1 MSAVYIA
8 IAIAAA
14 LLGADRVLKYLSRTG
29 KLRLES
35 KYLRL
40 THLENRG
47 FFLGL
52 GQKHEKLL
60 RWLPMGRLST
70 SVMPSA
76 MATAT
81 FTVSMPFCTIMPL
94 KPKMK

>member
-40 THLENRG
+40 TH
-47 FFLGL
+47 
-52 GQKHEKLL
+52 Q
-60 RWLPMGRLST
+60 ST
-70 SVMPSA
+70 A
-76 MATAT
+76 DILT
-81 FTVSMPFCTIMPL
+81 L
-94 KPKMK
+94 KPVDLLKELNAM

>member
-1 MSAVYIA
+1 MYIA

-52 GQKHEKLL
+52 GQKH
-60 RWLPMGRLST
+60 
-70 SVMPSA
+70 
-76 MATAT
+76 
-81 FTVSMPFCTIMPL
+81 
-94 KPKMK
+94 